1 MGRKVIKMVDLQI
14 TPKQSSFAVQME
26 YATIL
31 SKSDLIPVA
40 FRNKPSDILIAQEYG
55 KELGLS
61 PIKSLFEIYIVD
73 GVPSISGKYLQQ
85 QILQAG
91 WDVDFEVKG
100 KVEDGT
106 LEILMTGKKD
116 DKTKTVSKTLKWAAQ
131 QGLAGKKNWTKD
143 PIRMLQWRCVS
154 EFANFYLLG
163 SAGLYTKEEVLDM
176 DMKPKI
182 VNPVKIEAKKIEKE
196 NK

>member
-1 MGRKVIKMVDLQI
+1 MVDLQI